1 MSITR
6 INEFKA
12 QEKQGDTL
20 QALLRSILPMIEASD
35 GCQSC
40 QLLQSLDDPTQIVV
54 IEVWDNPEAHQASVK
69 NIPPGVLQ
77 EAMKLLAGP
86 PKGGYYQGDE

>member
-12 QEKQGDTL
+12 QEEQGDTL
-20 QALLRSILPMIEASD
+20 RDLIESFLPMIEASD
-35 GCQSC
+35 GCLAC
-40 QLLQSLDDPTQIVV
+40 QVLQRLDDPTQIVV
-54 IEVWDNPEAHQASVK
+54 IEVWDSPEAHQASVK
-69 NIPPGVLQ
+69 NIPPGVFE

-86 PKGGYYQGDE
+86 PQGGYYQGSK